1 MFFMFNFSVV
11 VLESRPTQDLKSPSN
26 LYILTGHENSYWK
39 SHANNEF
46 VMWYSC
52 DKLLLLLPVIK
63 WCLLRGSCAEE
74 VNLMKL

>member
-1 MFFMFNFSVV
+1 MFNFSVV

-39 SHANNEF
+39 TMANNVF

-52 DKLLLLLPVIK
+52 DKLLLLLSVMK
-63 WCLLRGSCAEE
+63 WCVLQERFAVK
-74 VNLMKL
+74 VNLMQL